1 MRFNIARG
9 MVVFGAI
16 IAVGLLV
23 SIGIKTYAFNKL
35 RVNGPVYT
43 QIVYGKDLV
52 ADILPPPL
60 YTVES
65 YMLAMEAI
73 ADPALAAAD
82 MDKIAALKVAYD
94 ERRDY
99 WKSSTAPQAL
109 MAKLENE
116 VLARADLYWAVMEE
130 KFLAPMRRGDLAAAQ
145 QALGEIRTSFHH
157 HEVAVNELVSMAVQF
172 QEQEEKAATADTLQ
186 LSAAAAISSVIS
198 VALLAAGL
206 WYFRRRAVQPL
217 AVMSSY
223 METLAAGDYSQAVPY
238 SDRADEIGAVAKS
251 VAVFRETAIDRRNA
265 RERAEEERRQRDEQE
280 AALRREKDLEE
291 KNRLRVIEQIS
302 QGLGRLSTGDLS
314 TRIDVAFAREF
325 DQLRTE
331 FNGTV
336 ERLAET
342 ISSVLQA
349 AARLRSSSSEIADA
363 TNDLANRT
371 EQQAASLEQ
380 TAAACDEIT
389 VTVRASL
396 ERAREAG
403 AVMTT
408 AKDGAHRSAAVVRD
422 AVAAMERIA
431 GSSARIQQIINV
443 IDEIAFQTNLLA
455 LNAGVEA
462 ARAGEAGKGFAVVAQ
477 EVRELAGRSANA
489 AREIKALIDTSTRE
503 VADGVQLVNETGSAL
518 TGIEDHMLQVSGLIG
533 AIVGASDEQSAAL
546 AEINA
551 ALQQMDHVTQQN
563 AAMVE
568 ETNAA
573 CRALSEEVLDLG
585 QIAGRFQTSSTSPA
599 RERLVA

>member
-1 MRFNIARG
+1 I
-9 MVVFGAI
+9 
-16 IAVGLLV
+16 GLLV
-23 SIGIKTYAFNKL
+23 SIGIKTYAFSKL

-73 ADPALAAAD
+73 ADPALAAKD
-82 MDKIAALKVAYD
+82 IDKIVTLKGAYD

-99 WKSSTAPQAL
+99 WKSSTAPRTL
-109 MAKLENE
+109 MAKLEDE
-116 VLARADLYWAVMEE
+116 VLARADLYWVVMED
-130 KFLAPMRRGDLAAAQ
+130 KFLAPMRNGDLGAAQ
-145 QALGEIRTSFHH
+145 KALAELRTSFHH
-157 HEVAVNELVSMAVQF
+157 HEVAVNELVSMAIAF
-172 QEQEEKAATADTLQ
+172 QAQEEAGAASDTSE
-186 LSAAAAISSVIS
+186 LSAAATISSVIS
-198 VALLAAGL
+198 VALLVAGL

-223 METLAAGDYSQAVPY
+223 METLAAGDYSRPVPY

-251 VAVFRETAIDRRNA
+251 VAVFRDAAIERRNI
-265 RERAEEERRQRDEQE
+265 RERADEERRQRDEHE
-280 AALRREKDLEE
+280 ALLRGQKEE
-291 KNRLRVIEQIS
+291 EERNRLTVIEQLS
-302 QGLGRLSTGDLS
+302 QGLARLSAGDLS
-314 TRIDVAFAREF
+314 TRIDIAFSREF
-325 DQLRTE
+325 EQLRTE
-331 FNGTV
+331 FNSSV
-336 ERLAET
+336 ERLAAT

-349 AARLRSSSSEIADA
+349 TVRLRSSSSEIANA
-363 TNDLANRT
+363 TNDLAKRT

-380 TAAACDEIT
+380 TASACDEIT
-389 VTVRASL
+389 ATVRNSL
-396 ERAREAG
+396 ERAREASD
-403 AVMTT
+403 VMTT
-408 AKDGAHRSAAVVRD
+408 AKDGAQRSAAVVRD

-489 AREIKALIDTSTRE
+489 AREIKTLIETSSRE
-503 VADGVQLVNETGSAL
+503 VADGVQLVNQTGSAL
-518 TGIEDHMLQVSGLIG
+518 TGIEDHMLRVSGLIG
-533 AIVGASDEQSAAL
+533 TIVVASDEQSSAL
-546 AEINA
+546 ADINA

-573 CRALSEEVLDLG
+573 CRALSGEVLDLG
-585 QIAGRFQTSSTSPA
+585 QVAERFQTRPDTPA
-599 RERLVA
+599 RTRFAA

>member
-1 MRFNIARG
+1 MKFNIARG
-9 MVVFGAI
+9 MIVFGTI
-16 IAVGLLV
+16 IAIGLLV

-73 ADPALAAAD
+73 ADPALAAKD
-82 MDKIAALKVAYD
+82 MEKIAALKGAYD

-99 WKSSTAPQAL
+99 WKKSTAPERL
-109 MAKLENE
+109 MGKLENE
-116 VLARADLYWAVMEE
+116 VLSRADLYWAVMEQ
-130 KFLAPMRRGDLAAAQ
+130 KFLPPMRKGDVNAAERALAE
-145 QALGEIRTSFHH
+145 LRTSFHY
-157 HEVAVNELVSMAVQF
+157 HEVAVNELVTMAVAF
-172 QEQEEKAATADTLQ
+172 QSEQEMAAAADTGR
-186 LSAAAAISSVIS
+186 LSAAAVISSVIS
-198 VALLAAGL
+198 VGLLAAGL
-206 WYFRRRAVQPL
+206 LLFRRRAVRPL
-217 AVMSSY
+217 AAMSSY
-223 METLAAGDYSQAVPY
+223 METLAAGDYGRAVPY
-238 SDRADEIGAVAKS
+238 SDRTDEIGAVAKS
-251 VAVFRETAIDRRNA
+251 VGIFRQAAIERRNA
-265 RERAEEERRQRDEQE
+265 RERTEEERREREEQE
-280 AALRREKDLEE
+280 AALRRQKEVEE
-291 KNRLRVIEQIS
+291 QNRLMVIEELS
-302 QGLGRLSTGDLS
+302 RGLSRLSSGDLS
-314 TRIDVAFAREF
+314 TRIDVAFTSEF

-331 FNGTV
+331 FNGSV

-342 ISSVLQA
+342 ISGVLQA
-349 AARLRSSSSEIADA
+349 TARLGSSSSEIADA
-363 TNDLANRT
+363 ANDLASRT

-380 TAAACDEIT
+380 TATACDEIT
-389 VTVRASL
+389 ATMRNSL
-396 ERAREAG
+396 ERAREASL
-403 AVMTT
+403 VMGT
-408 AKDGAHRSAAVVRD
+408 AKDGAQRSAAVVRD

-431 GSSARIQQIINV
+431 GSSARVQQIISV

-503 VADGVQLVNETGSAL
+503 VADGVQLVNQTGSAL

-533 AIVGASDEQSAAL
+533 AIVAAADEQSSAL
-546 AEINA
+546 ADINA
-551 ALQQMDHVTQQN
+551 ALQQMDSVTQQN

-585 QIAGRFQTSSTSPA
+585 QVAGRFRTSPIA
-599 RERLVA
+599 RARLAA